1 MLEVVEDEQTSM
13 NGSELERVDSFEVE
27 GIGTSGGGTRE
38 GEMSIDDEEGGR
50 GSAKEAILVSRCCPS
65 STALTSVIFGRLT
78 MRCSSAES
86 SSLRTGSSHSA
97 FVDHSGSVRTVDALL
112 ALNVAI

>member
-1 MLEVVEDEQTSM
+1 M

-27 GIGTSGGGTRE
+27 GTGTSGGGTRE
-38 GEMSIDDEEGGR
+38 GEMSTDDEEGER
-50 GSAKEAILVSRCCPS
+50 GSGKEAILVSRCCPS
-65 STALTSVIFGRLT
+65 STALTSDIFARLT

-97 FVDHSGSVRTVDALL
+97 FVDHSCSVKVVDALL

>member
-1 MLEVVEDEQTSM
+1 MLEVVEDGQTSM

-38 GEMSIDDEEGGR
+38 GEVSIDEDEGER
-50 GSAKEAILVSRCCPS
+50 GFGAKAIPASRACPS
-65 STALTSVIFGRLT
+65 SIAVTSEVFGRLT